1 MVERQSRMKPVAIPG
16 EMERPGLEKV
26 IYGPPEGV
34 PDSECGTLETLQGT
48 YLGGVFDGSPAIVSF
63 WRPSEQEIEM
73 LKQGRPV
80 EFVVLMPVCPVMQV
94 NVV

>member
-1 MVERQSRMKPVAIPG
+1 MLPTEIPEG
-16 EMERPGLEKV
+16 MEREGLERV
-26 IYGPPEGV
+26 TYGPPQGV

-48 YLGGVFDGSPAIVSF
+48 YLGGVFDGSPAVVSY
-63 WRPSEQEIEM
+63 WKPSEEEIEL

-80 EFVVLMPVCPVMQV
+80 EFVILMPVCPVMQV

>member
-1 MVERQSRMKPVAIPG
+1 MLPTEIPEGMERQ
-16 EMERPGLEKV
+16 GLERV
-26 IYGPPEGV
+26 IYGPPQGV

-48 YLGGVFDGSPAIVSF
+48 YLGGVFDGSPAIISF
-63 WRPSEQEIEM
+63 WKPSLEEIEM
-73 LKQGRPV
+73 LKEGRPV